1 RPTACSG
8 TTRSTTGSR
17 STCASKHAMPTPT
30 DGALITND
38 AVVLGLLAI
47 TLGAI
52 FWTSSRPSGFWH
64 RFYSYVPA
72 LLMCYLVPAI
82 YNSLGLVDG
91 NASGLYP
98 MARDYLLPSSL
109 V

>member
-1 RPTACSG
+1 MPPT
-8 TTRSTTGSR
+8 T
-17 STCASKHAMPTPT
+17 AM
-30 DGALITND
+30 ITND
-38 AVVLGLLAI
+38 AVILGLLAV

-52 FWTSSRPSGFWH
+52 FWTSSRTSGAWH
-64 RFYSYVPA
+64 KFYTYVPA

-82 YNSLGLVDG
+82 YNSIGLVDG

-109 V
+109 VLLCIAIDMGAILKLGPKAIIMFLV